1 MGAQTVLEE
10 SPESPGFH
18 EMSVRPE
25 IALIVG
31 VMVDDRKPIGGLN
44 AQSIVEPLFDKD
56 EII

>member
-1 MGAQTVLEE
+1 MGTQAVLKE
-10 SPESPGFH
+10 SSESPGFH
-18 EMSVRPE
+18 EMSVLSE